1 MKALF
6 GAGSAAPLVGVSLI
20 PIASILT
27 IVGINYSVSNLRV
40 RGLPLPEY
48 GTWTGIVPLE
58 HKLRLLR
65 DFASRGPVDAL
76 IVGSSI
82 SDHGV
87 SAAVLSKDL
96 SAAYGKPLRVFNLS
110 TGGAEINTFPILYR
124 LARAV
129 AKPRQIWI
137 VFPVEQRNRDDYDL
151 NPNGPNYFVLH
162 APAGAALR
170 HPLLLSLSFR
180 LFQVPVV
187 RNAAAL
193 RDLGIYRKFFN
204 LRASLMDV
212 YDEDAFGDTRGFL
225 SYSSTEPLSKYAALR
240 RETVLSL
247 ANRYAAAPDEGARTD
262 IYFSRGGLHA
272 IAEVRAMAARDRCSI
287 RIFAHD
293 TAAGFATQDSA
304 YHAASELYFKLLSE
318 RFGAPLIDIRASF
331 RLAGYK
337 FADMIHLNSNG
348 ADEIS
353 ALMAARLANR
363 PLLRSSDYAIAR
375 APNPDLPLP
384 GLTPYTATVLQMPG
398 DPHEDLQ
405 LRYVQ
410 SLGVEPL
417 IPGSLIQLAV
427 LMPDNTTRRVP
438 ASVVSRGEVIADT
451 SALQKEAGGQALFV
465 QLTGIH
471 GKWGEGRSMPLSSY
485 RWSIATLAHQTF
497 PEASTKV
504 FVGASSYTP
513 LDRIRASWA
522 NMDNPGRK
530 DWVGIFPVGGS
541 DQTRLPMN
549 WTGGAASGTL
559 DLPPD
564 PAMAPGQYELRY
576 YADGSSNLMAY
587 SKPFTI
593 VSPPASVRI
602 QPKPPQPQ

>member
-1 MKALF
+1 MKSLF
-6 GAGSAAPLVGVSLI
+6 RAGSARPLVGVALI
-20 PIASILT
+20 LIASILT

-40 RGLPLPEY
+40 RGVPLPEY

-87 SAAVLSKDL
+87 SAAVLSRDL
-96 SAAYGKPLRVFNLS
+96 SAAYGRPFRVFNLS

-137 VFPVEQRNRDDYDL
+137 VFPVEQRIRDDYDL

-162 APAGAALR
+162 ARAGAVLR
-170 HPLLLSLSFR
+170 YPLLLALSFR
-180 LFQVPVV
+180 VFQFPVV
-187 RNAAAL
+187 RNATAL
-193 RDLGIYRKFFN
+193 RDLGIYGRFVN
-204 LRASLMDV
+204 RPGSHMDV
-212 YDEDAFGDTRGFL
+212 YDEDVFGDTRGFL
-225 SYSSTEPLSKYAALR
+225 AYSSAEPFSKSAAFR

-247 ANRYAAAPDEGARTD
+247 ASRYAAAPDDGAKTD
-262 IYFSRGGLHA
+262 IYFSRSGLHA
-272 IAEVRAMAARDRCSI
+272 IAEVRAMAARDHCSI

-293 TAAGFATQDSA
+293 TAAGFATQDGA
-304 YHAASELYFKLLSE
+304 YHAASELYYKLLSE

-331 RLAGYK
+331 RLAAYK
-337 FADMIHLNSNG
+337 FADTVHLNSNG
-348 ADEIS
+348 ADELS
-353 ALMAARLANR
+353 ALMAARIANR
-363 PLLRSSDYAIAR
+363 PLLRSSDYAVAR
-375 APNPDLPLP
+375 EPNPDLPLP
-384 GLTPYTATVLQMPG
+384 GMTPYTAVAVQRPD
-398 DPHEDLQ
+398 DPQAELQ

-417 IPGSLIQLAV
+417 IPGSLIRLAV
-427 LMPDNTTRRVP
+427 LLPDKTTRAVP

-451 SALQKEAGGQALFV
+451 STLPKEAGGQALFV
-465 QLTGIH
+465 QLTGAH
-471 GKWGEGRSMPLSSY
+471 GKWGEGRNMPLSSY
-485 RWSIATLAHQTF
+485 RWSMATLPHQTF
-497 PEASTKV
+497 PEASAKV

-513 LDRIRASWA
+513 LDRIRASWTSI
-522 NMDNPGRK
+522 DNPGRK

-541 DQTRLPMN
+541 DQTRLSMN
-549 WTGGAASGTL
+549 WTGGGASGTL
-559 DLPPD
+559 DLPPN
-564 PAMAPGQYELRY
+564 PAAEPGQYELRY

-587 SKPFTI
+587 SKPFAI
-593 VSPPASVRI
+593 VSPRASIRI
-602 QPKPPQPQ
+602 QPKPAQPQ